1 MNVLK
6 GVAVY
11 RGIVFGKLKAYRK
24 DYFDMYSDKVFS
36 GNSEFEISLNVNSSF
51 CIVFPLYI
59 KIKALFSNFALNLK
73 LL

>member
-24 DYFDMYSDKVFS
+24 DCFDMYSAKVFS
-36 GNSEFEISLNVNSSF
+36 DNFEFEISKF
-51 CIVFPLYI
+51 E
-59 KIKALFSNFALNLK
+59 
-73 LL
+73 